1 MKKFL
6 DSDWLK
12 AVQFFLNKVQKKK
25 AKQSAKILN
34 KIEIAKNLANS
45 SLLEF

>member
-25 AKQSAKILN
+25 KKKA
-34 KIEIAKNLANS
+34 EH
-45 SLLEF
+45 FPP